1 MLMMTWKRG
10 RRILS
15 ERIQA
20 EARPLED
27 FIRDTLSRPVTRV
40 SGTAVFMNG
49 TASRT
54 PPAMLHNLE
63 HNKVLHDRVVFVT
76 AKTRQVPHVDEK
88 DRLEV
93 ENLGEGL
100 YRVKV
105 YYGFMDQ
112 PNIPAA
118 LGASA
123 GRGLPPLD
131 PSDTTYFLGRETIIS
146 SARDGMASWRER
158 LFALMSRNA
167 TTATAYMGIPPD
179 RVVELGEQLEI

>member
-1 MLMMTWKRG
+1 
-10 RRILS
+10 
-15 ERIQA
+15 
-20 EARPLED
+20 
-27 FIRDTLSRPVTRV
+27 
-40 SGTAVFMNG
+40 MNG

-76 AKTRQVPHVDEK
+76 AKTRQVPHVDEE

-100 YRVKV
+100 YRVKM

-118 LGASA
+118 LWASA

-167 TTATAYMGIPPD
+167 RRQRRTWEFRRIASSNWGSSWRFKCRSLSVPI
-179 RVVELGEQLEI
+179 